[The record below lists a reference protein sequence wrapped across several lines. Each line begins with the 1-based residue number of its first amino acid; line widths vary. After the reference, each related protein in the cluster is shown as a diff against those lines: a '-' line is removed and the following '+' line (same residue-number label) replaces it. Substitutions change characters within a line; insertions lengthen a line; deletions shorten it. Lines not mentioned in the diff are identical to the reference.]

1 MRRYAIVAA
10 GLLVSVVLGA
20 TVFRAP
26 IAMAAQLVNAT
37 IVGPLDADGN
47 VKVHDQGTVS
57 TRAAATDAADWAAL
71 NAVQGV
77 SRSFPDGPMLLSFAV
92 VDLDTGIT
100 ELSFRLGDGPGS
112 VVLVLN
118 GPTAIP
124 SGQEHYVLALPQPA
138 LVDRWVAHCGTT
150 VADACDVFV
159 SALGTTAP

>member
-1 MRRYAIVAA
+1 MRKYAIVAA

-26 IAMAAQLVNAT
+26 IVMAAQLVGAT

-47 VKVHDQGTVS
+47 VKVHDQGTVN
-57 TRAAATDAADWAAL
+57 TKAAAADVADWAGL

-77 SRSFPDGPMLLSFAV
+77 SRSFSDGPMLLSFAV
-92 VDLDTGIT
+92 VDLDPGIT
-100 ELSFRLGDGPGS
+100 ELSFRLGDGAGS

-118 GPTAIP
+118 GPVAIP
-124 SGQEHYVLALPQPA
+124 AGQQHYVLALPQPV

-150 VADACDVFV
+150 NAGECDVFV